1 MNTQCLALD
10 LHRLDLRLAGAR
22 VADRE
27 RSRSHSHRLAMR
39 GYLAL
44 IAIAVAR
51 LAASR
56 ARTGATTLRPAAPRS
71 TQACFRSMARFW
83 YNHITTGGAM
93 SVTLTNAEN
102 KLATVDAALVLMARR

>member
-56 ARTGATTLRPAAPRS
+56 ARTGATTLMPGGTHGRRRPASGRWLGS
-71 TQACFRSMARFW
+71 G
-83 YNHITTGGAM
+83 ITI
-93 SVTLTNAEN
+93 SPPAEPC
-102 KLATVDAALVLMARR
+102 L